1 MTSTVVV
8 AARITSTNIMNMSI
22 IITMTSTAAVVVKII
37 NMNIMNTSII
47 TMTSTAAVVVKIINM
62 NIMNTSTFTTMTS
75 TVVVVA
81 EIMST
86 TVTPTMLSP
95 QSVST
100 FWRTS
105 AALTV
110 LPKWRNGFRLLKAS
124 KALPLLLQQ
133 NSFA

>member
-1 MTSTVVV
+1 MTNTAAV
-8 AARITSTNIMNMSI
+8 AARITST
-22 IITMTSTAAVVVKII
+22 
-37 NMNIMNTSII
+37 
-47 TMTSTAAVVVKIINM
+47 

-75 TVVVVA
+75 TAAVA
-81 EIMST
+81 ARIPNTNIMHTNTITTITSTAAVAAGITSMST
-86 TVTPTMLSP
+86 MVTPTMLSP

-110 LPKWRNGFRLLKAS
+110 LPKWRNGSRLLKAS

>member
-1 MTSTVVV
+1 
-8 AARITSTNIMNMSI
+8 MNMSI
-22 IITMTSTAAVVVKII
+22 
-37 NMNIMNTSII
+37 II

-110 LPKWRNGFRLLKAS
+110 LPKWRNGSRLLKAS

>member
-1 MTSTVVV
+1 M
-8 AARITSTNIMNMSI
+8 
-22 IITMTSTAAVVVKII
+22 STAAVVVR
-37 NMNIMNTSII
+37 
-47 TMTSTAAVVVKIINM
+47 IINM

-86 TVTPTMLSP
+86 TITPTMLSP

-110 LPKWRNGFRLLKAS
+110 LPKWRNGSRLLKAS